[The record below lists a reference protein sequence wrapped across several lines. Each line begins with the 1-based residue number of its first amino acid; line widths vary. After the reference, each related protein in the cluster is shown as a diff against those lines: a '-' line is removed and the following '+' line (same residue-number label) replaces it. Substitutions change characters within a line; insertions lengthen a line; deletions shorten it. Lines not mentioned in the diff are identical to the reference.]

1 MDRSRPRDRSPTFFA
16 VESAERCI
24 RVEHEIGIDFVRHAL
39 TQGCGMYRIE
49 LAPGEE
55 TVFRTIEELAIG
67 VRNGLVTARSR
78 IFHSA
83 SQKWLPIEFH
93 PHYKKALELSSH
105 RQDVPTTKIPERLES
120 LNFAVPRPPAP
131 PETPAPP
138 VTQSPPETPA
148 PSATQAPP
156 PPPPQPPRPPAPEP
170 IAPAPVRMAPV
181 SLVRADAMP
190 VRVVV
195 ESPEPEESHPVH
207 LPLVIQA
214 STALEDEPI
223 AEKRAAA
230 SASLPPV
237 VASPVLQ
244 FPAIVYPEIT
254 PAEPPVAEP
263 ATESARSRRPLHIIG
278 AIAVLALGGYGMLS
292 FAPSR
297 GDAEPVPAPEDRP
310 ALPEPMV
317 QAPVDQPVPNTPPRT
332 SSKPVVMTQPASSG
346 FAPALEPRAIVSTST
361 ATAGATPPAPAAIKD
376 SSLAPAP
383 IDIQLDVPALPGAE
397 SLVATP
403 QPKGDSAMKRILRAV
418 NGGKDLPQRP

>member
-1 MDRSRPRDRSPTFFA
+1 
-16 VESAERCI
+16 
-24 RVEHEIGIDFVRHAL
+24 
-39 TQGCGMYRIE
+39 MYRIE

-55 TVFRTIEELAIG
+55 TVFRTIEELAIS

-120 LNFAVPRPPAP
+120 LNFAVPRAPAP
-131 PETPAPP
+131 PEPPAPP

-148 PSATQAPP
+148 PSATQA

-181 SLVRADAMP
+181 SLVRAEAMP

-207 LPLVIQA
+207 LPLAIHA
-214 STALEDEPI
+214 ATALEDEPV
-223 AEKRAAA
+223 AEKRAPEAA
-230 SASLPPV
+230 ALPPA

-244 FPAIVYPEIT
+244 FPAIVYPEFT

-263 ATESARSRRPLHIIG
+263 VTASTRSRRPLHIIG

-292 FAPSR
+292 LAPSR
-297 GDAEPVPAPEDRP
+297 GDAAPVPAVADRP
-310 ALPEPMV
+310 AVPEPTV
-317 QAPVDQPVPNTPPRT
+317 QAPVDQPVPHAPLSKP
-332 SSKPVVMTQPASSG
+332 SKPVVMTQPASSG

-361 ATAGATPPAPAAIKD
+361 ATAGATTPAPAAIKD

-383 IDIQLDVPALPGAE
+383 IDIQLDVPALPGGE
-397 SLVATP
+397 SLVAT
-403 QPKGDSAMKRILRAV
+403 PKGDSAMKRILRAV